1 MRGVVNKLKNLMI
14 PFQQKWYYTPE
25 MRGSYSIKYVLPA
38 VFPELSYNDL
48 PIKERGTASNIFLSM
63 VNGTFDGDVKEIR
76 RQLLEL
82 C

>member
-1 MRGVVNKLKNLMI
+1 MRGVVNKLKDLMI

-38 VFPELSYNDL
+38 VVPELSYNDL
-48 PIKERGTASNIFLSM
+48 PIKEGGTASNIFLSM
-63 VNGTFDGDVKEIR
+63 VNGTFDGDVKETR